1 MTQLASNDEFG
12 GDINNAVRVASIGGT
27 STAILQIK
35 TGENWVAVPDGALDG
50 ADPAATAIAINAP
63 RGAVF
68 RFVITGINKV
78 FVS

>member
-1 MTQLASNDEFG
+1 MTELATLDEFK
-12 GDINNAVRVASIGGT
+12 GDINNAVRVATIGGT

-35 TGENWVAVPDGALDG
+35 AGDNWVAVPDGAMDG
-50 ADPAATAIAINAP
+50 ADPAANSIAITAP
-63 RGAVF
+63 PGAVF